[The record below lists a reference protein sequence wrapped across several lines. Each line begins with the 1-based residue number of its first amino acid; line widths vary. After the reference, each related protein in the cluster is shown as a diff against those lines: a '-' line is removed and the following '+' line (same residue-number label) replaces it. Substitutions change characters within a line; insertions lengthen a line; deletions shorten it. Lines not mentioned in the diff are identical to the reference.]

1 MFFFLQDSDS
11 DSEDEKEGS
20 RNAVAES
27 PLPDALLPPAPAE
40 IDHTRYQVIRNVLF
54 VTDLKWDGFL
64 WIFVDFCCLSKATK
78 KQNKTNRTKTIKNA
92 EQIPLCNQREV

>member
-64 WIFVDFCCLSKATK
+64 WLCLSH
-78 KQNKTNRTKTIKNA
+78 
-92 EQIPLCNQREV
+92 